1 MRVHR
6 CQPHRK
12 EMVMNALHNL
22 LSRLRSSPAARDER
36 GATAIEYAL
45 IGVLVGIAIIGG
57 VTTLGASLTARFTV
71 VNTAMA
77 NLPGK

>member
-1 MRVHR
+1 MD
-6 CQPHRK
+6 
-12 EMVMNALHNL
+12 ALHNL
-22 LSRLRSSPAARDER
+22 LSRLKTAPVAHDER
-36 GATAIEYAL
+36 GVTAMEYAL

-57 VTTLGASLTARFTV
+57 VTSFGTSLSAKFTL

>member
-1 MRVHR
+1 
-6 CQPHRK
+6 
-12 EMVMNALHNL
+12 MVMDALHNL
-22 LSRLRSSPAARDER
+22 LSRLKTAPVARDER
-36 GATAIEYAL
+36 GVTAMEYAL

-57 VTTLGASLTARFTV
+57 VTTFGTSLNAKFTL

>member
-1 MRVHR
+1 MDTV
-6 CQPHRK
+6 
-12 EMVMNALHNL
+12 HNL
-22 LSRLRSSPAARDER
+22 LSRLKTAPVARDER
-36 GATAIEYAL
+36 GVTAIEYAL

-57 VTTLGASLTARFTV
+57 VTTFSTSLNAQFTR